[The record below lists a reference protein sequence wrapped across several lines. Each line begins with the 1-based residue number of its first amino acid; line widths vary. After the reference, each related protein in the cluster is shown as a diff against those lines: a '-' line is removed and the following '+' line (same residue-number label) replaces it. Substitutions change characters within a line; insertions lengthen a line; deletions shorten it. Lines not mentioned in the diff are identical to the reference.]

1 MYWSALQRTATHTD
15 AHCNTHTGLELLG
28 PTLLGI
34 STIDRKMPRV
44 LRSGSFRSVLLSL
57 TAAAPLESQ
66 EGKGA
71 DHFQELMCGL
81 CGGEVWAQINGMV
94 NVADTCVHHC
104 HRGVRGVA
112 T

>member
-1 MYWSALQRTATHTD
+1 
-15 AHCNTHTGLELLG
+15 
-28 PTLLGI
+28 
-34 STIDRKMPRV
+34 MPRV
-44 LRSGSFRSVLLSL
+44 LRSVSFRSVLLSL
-57 TAAAPLESQ
+57 AAAAPLESQ